1 MQFSGLL
8 FFLSILEAGASAVAI
23 AGLYLSYEDGKKK
36 IGCVLYFKV
45 KLVFIVLKYTYII
58 QRLFYFACCVVVP
71 GLVLPLS
78 FSRPQQTKIRSG
90 NVLKHSWV
98 FPLFHLLPTS
108 LFLRLFLPSSSVPSQ
123 FLNIFVNGIP
133 LI

>member
-1 MQFSGLL
+1 M
-8 FFLSILEAGASAVAI
+8 V
-23 AGLYLSYEDGKKK
+23 
-36 IGCVLYFKV
+36 
-45 KLVFIVLKYTYII
+45 
-58 QRLFYFACCVVVP
+58 CCDVMYGGVVVP

-98 FPLFHLLPTS
+98 FPLFHLPTS